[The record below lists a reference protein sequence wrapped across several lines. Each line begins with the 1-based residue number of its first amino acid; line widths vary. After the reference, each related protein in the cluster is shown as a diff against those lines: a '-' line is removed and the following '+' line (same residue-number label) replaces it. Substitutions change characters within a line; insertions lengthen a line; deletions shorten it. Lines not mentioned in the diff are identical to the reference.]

1 MHVLLFPPQIITVL
15 LSTVLFVKYIFYDKT
30 EPFSSSLPPTPA
42 LSRTNSSKNLHG
54 EASSKTILP
63 PPGKL
68 ELDPTVQKQMRQ
80 LQSER
85 LKMLMEG
92 AGTVPPTSRC
102 PFSFVPTSEADSN
115 EIVFPVKALQESST
129 ELKKEK
135 DCSKPSEPP
144 QRVTQE
150 TQTEEEVVVTDALPQ
165 RHLFTVDVDDA
176 VSEGTSPTLL
186 PAEASGGTFPTLP
199 QAECDVLPT
208 KPRSLEECKA
218 IFKSEVCL
226 STCSY

>member
-1 MHVLLFPPQIITVL
+1 
-15 LSTVLFVKYIFYDKT
+15 
-30 EPFSSSLPPTPA
+30 
-42 LSRTNSSKNLHG
+42 
-54 EASSKTILP
+54 
-63 PPGKL
+63 
-68 ELDPTVQKQMRQ
+68 
-80 LQSER
+80 
-85 LKMLMEG
+85 MLMEG